1 MKKLKRFF
9 LKILY
14 VLIFLLSLFLT
25 YIFSSALIK
34 FVRKLLFEDHKIEF
48 FDKHYKFALVLWQ
61 TICACITV
69 IILVLMWYIASFLV
83 RKIYLSQNNKTL
95 Q

>member
-14 VLIFLLSLFLT
+14 ALIFLLSLLLT
-25 YIFSSALIK
+25 YIFSSAIIK
-34 FVRKLLFEDHKIEF
+34 FVRKLLFEDHKVEF
-48 FDKHYKFALVLWQ
+48 FDKYYKFALVLWQ
-61 TICACITV
+61 TICAAITV
-69 IILVLMWYIASFLV
+69 IILVIMWYIAAFLV
-83 RKIYLSQNNKTL
+83 KKIYLSQNNNNL